1 MSDEE
6 ITEDWARQAP
16 PGYKLNTVCA
26 NWMSGGT
33 PPSLNMSQ
41 TACYRDP
48 VLEEKFDTTKSEF
61 KDGWN
66 INWGIGRA
74 KCDPHPLCDPHP
86 FSTHWEYA
94 GSLLVAM
101 GGKLW
106 TQFPMECN
114 APTPEYL
121 TGMTTKGISAS
132 AILLEIPKDAWYRD
146 DNAVACLA
154 ISRACAIMEARG
166 ITRTDIQKLMAS
178 VRKAVDPLK

>member
-1 MSDEE
+1 MSTK

-16 PGYKLNTVCA
+16 PGYKLNRACA

-33 PPSLNMSQ
+33 PPSLNMTQ

-48 VLEEKFDTTKSEF
+48 VLEEKFDNTKSKY

-66 INWGIGRA
+66 VNWGTGRA
-74 KCDPHPLCDPHP
+74 KNDPHP

-94 GSLLVAM
+94 GPLLVAM
-101 GGKLW
+101 QGKLW
-106 TQFPMECN
+106 TQFPTECN
-114 APTPEYL
+114 APTPEDP

-132 AILLEIPKDAWYRD
+132 AILLEIPDDAWYRD
-146 DNAVACLA
+146 ENAVACLA

-166 ITRTDIQKLMAS
+166 ITRDSIQKLMAS
-178 VRKAVDPLK
+178 IRKAKDPLK